1 MKMQQS
7 DREMLAGLVE
17 RVTYRN
23 ADNGFWVIRVVRS
36 PLQAR
41 RHLGVVFQEPSVDD
55 RLTAADGHPDSL
67 AESAPEVGFP
77 IAASQSKGVKL
88 GRNPKLT
95 HHQKREAIARR
106 DAGETL
112 MEIARTYNVSHS
124 TISRLS

>member
-7 DREMLAGLVE
+7 DREMLAG

-55 RLTAADGHPDSL
+55 RLTAAAGHPDSL

-106 DAGETL
+106 DAGE
-112 MEIARTYNVSHS
+112 
-124 TISRLS
+124 